1 MGVNLILKENTVS
14 KMSPPFLWVH
24 GGMNLVGSIT
34 LSRIL
39 PGSPSLS
46 SPWRQESISSL
57 LGTPS
62 WLAALFAESSQW
74 EGGNLLILP
83 SNPPPRS
90 FSLKAQLSHVQLIS
104 REGWAGFISAKW
116 NPVFLPEALIYGAML
131 GRAVCGLSFSFFFNA
146 PPWYSLN
153 GSWQLAAK

>member
-1 MGVNLILKENTVS
+1 MSAWRDELGWQHHTVQDPTWQS
-14 KMSPPFLWVH
+14 FPALSCLPPDAKSPFQVSWARLAGLLH
-24 GGMNLVGSIT
+24 
-34 LSRIL
+34 
-39 PGSPSLS
+39 
-46 SPWRQESISSL
+46 SL
-57 LGTPS
+57 LSLLSGR
-62 WLAALFAESSQW
+62 
-74 EGGNLLILP
+74 GGNLLISP

-131 GRAVCGLSFSFFFNA
+131 GRAVCGLSFFSFFFFNA

>member
-1 MGVNLILKENTVS
+1 MWYQR
-14 KMSPPFLWVH
+14 WVLH
-24 GGMNLVGSIT
+24 FYECMEGWTWLAASHC
-34 LSRIL
+34 
-39 PGSPSLS
+39 PGSYLAVLPWPFLS

-131 GRAVCGLSFSFFFNA
+131 GRAVCGLSFFFFFNA